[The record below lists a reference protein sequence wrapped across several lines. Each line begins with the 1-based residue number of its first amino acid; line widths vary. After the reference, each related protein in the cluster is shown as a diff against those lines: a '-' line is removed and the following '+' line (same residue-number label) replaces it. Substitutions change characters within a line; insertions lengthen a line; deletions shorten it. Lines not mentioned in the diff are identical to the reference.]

1 MTVTFQL
8 FNVGASA
15 AVDVELNENGFKVR
29 EEGSRSCS
37 LTILG
42 QPELFTPHVG
52 SFKATWKS
60 IPAGT
65 NVTHTFVVK
74 PKRAT
79 EKAEPFYGYPAV
91 ATYASTTE
99 GPRFSAYSND
109 VGAFHIY
116 QRGEL
121 AKRVKSSLK
130 SWIVVFA
137 SVLLST
143 GAPLLVWRRWQSSF
157 PNGLPRK

>member
-1 MTVTFQL
+1 M
-8 FNVGASA
+8 
-15 AVDVELNENGFKVR
+15 
-29 EEGSRSCS
+29 
-37 LTILG
+37 
-42 QPELFTPHVG
+42 G
-52 SFKATWKS
+52 SFKATWKN

-74 PKRAT
+74 PKRPT
-79 EKAEPFYGYPAV
+79 EKSEPFYGYPAV
-91 ATYASTTE
+91 ATYAATSE
-99 GPRFSAYSND
+99 GARLNAYSND

-121 AKRVKSSLK
+121 AKKVKSSLK
-130 SWIVVFA
+130 TWLIVFV

-143 GAPLLVWRRWQSSF
+143 GAPLLVWRRWQTTY